1 MPDDIGSALRD
12 GLGLVFTFVPK
23 LLLFLVILL
32 IGWLIAKALR
42 KGVNALLERV
52 GFDRAVE
59 RGGAKAEAEANSGR
73 AAADLGARTE
83 VSSATRT
90 DELPLHRDGNGAY
103 AAPDGGPT
111 HAR

>member
-1 MPDDIGSALRD
+1 MLDDIGSALRD
-12 GLGLVFTFVPK
+12 GLSLVLT
-23 LLLFLVILL
+23 
-32 IGWLIAKALR
+32 
-42 KGVNALLERV
+42 
-52 GFDRAVE
+52 
-59 RGGAKAEAEANSGR
+59 KAEQEAPRAKAEANSGR
-73 AAADLGARTE
+73 TAADLRARTE